1 MTTGSLAIPSDPTPS
16 WPEPNT
22 GISKSQN
29 YATATST
36 VIAVVAPMFAL
47 IYFCPLYL
55 LYRHSKRHPRP
66 INKVS
71 GARLQQYG
79 PAVYVFLVFS
89 SLAEAAIVSW
99 LLLQYRFND
108 NQPSPMTRNGIRL
121 LLVAS
126 CWTTVTAGTYT
137 LFFLDPLWSKHPIAS
152 IGAQAIWVLITWTFW
167 IAGAALLSESV
178 IEGSYEDLV
187 YVYRGQT
194 KAILALAIVEI
205 LTLTLGMLTII
216 WLAWGSTRDIRRPRW
231 PERLQA

>member
-79 PAVYVFLVFS
+79 PGMKINKCS
-89 SLAEAAIVSW
+89 SALW

-167 IAGAALLSESV
+167 IAGAALLSES
-178 IEGSYEDLV
+178 
-187 YVYRGQT
+187 
-194 KAILALAIVEI
+194 I